1 MLLGNDQKIMVLRT
15 FILRKFLNLYIFFS
29 LNYKALQLYKK
40 IQRQDN
46 KIEKVKFEWELF
58 IIKTEFAEKI
68 IDYETFCSN

>member
-15 FILRKFLNLYIFFS
+15 FILRKFLNLYTFFS

-46 KIEKVKFEWELF
+46 KIEKGKFEWELF
-58 IIKTEFAEKI
+58 IIKTEFAGKI
-68 IDYETFCSN
+68 IDYETS